1 MANIHQ
7 LSLPPIIISDPY
19 SEIVIIDPS
28 KDQSIYDADDDV
40 GSGDA
45 DDDNDD
51 GDDDDGDDGDDGDD
65 DYCMFCMI
73 SSICRGPTQLNST
86 IALLSLIMASP
97 NALQYR
103 LYYIYCIITQC
114 SVPYFASKGALK
126 VMSVSQ

>member
-28 KDQSIYDADDDV
+28 KDQSIYDADDDDV

-45 DDDNDD
+45 DDDDDD
-51 GDDDDGDDGDDGDD
+51 GDDDNDDDGDD

-73 SSICRGPTQLNST
+73 SSICRSPTQLNST

-114 SVPYFASKGALK
+114 SVPYFASQGAK
-126 VMSVSQ
+126 K